1 MKEKLRELMKTI
13 SLALVLIVIAF
24 CVAAITKLKE
34 DESKKGD
41 TDSVITTTTTS
52 LIDAIIP
59 TTKSSTDSIQ
69 EIEKVFSSTGDE
81 LVEVTPTRYLFNRY
95 MKDFS
100 YTYRDD
106 IKMYSYD
113 QLEIIYYDDLSGI
126 VKVFIFNKSSYNHIK
141 TIKTIKPISE
151 AYSISFK
158 IIDGNLYYL
167 DADTSRDDNNCL
179 VMKSAKMKYFNLMDY
194 ETEEYKEFSFSDS
207 VNLTC

>member
-1 MKEKLRELMKTI
+1 MKRRFREFMKTI

-34 DESKKGD
+34 QETSNKDS
-41 TDSVITTTTTS
+41 DSVITTTTTS

-100 YTYRDD
+100 YTYRND

-113 QLEIIYYDDLSGI
+113 KLEIIYYDDQSGI
-126 VKVFIFNKSSYNHIK
+126 IKIFIFNKSTYNHIK
-141 TIKTIKPISE
+141 TIKTIKPITE
-151 AYSISFK
+151 NYLISFK
-158 IIDGNLYYL
+158 IIDSNLYFL

-179 VMKSAKMKYFNLMDY
+179 LVKSATMKYFNLLDY
-194 ETEEYKEFSFSDS
+194 ELEDYKEFKFSENL
-207 VNLTC
+207 NLTC

>member
-1 MKEKLRELMKTI
+1 MKEKLKELMKTFTF
-13 SLALVLIVIAF
+13 ALVLIVIAF

-34 DESKKGD
+34 KEPKND
-41 TDSVITTTTTS
+41 DSVITTTTTS
-52 LIDAIIP
+52 LLDSIIP

-113 QLEIIYYDDLSGI
+113 QLEIIYYDDGSGI
-126 VKVFIFNKSSYNHIK
+126 VKILLFNKSTNNHIK
-141 TIKTIKPISE
+141 TIKTVKPISE

-158 IIDGNLYYL
+158 IIDSNLYYL

-179 VMKSAKMKYFNLMDY
+179 LFKSAKMKYFNLIDY

-207 VNLTC
+207 INLTC